1 MEWKDLLG
9 VDDGFKFWELQQSMG
24 EHKEYEED
32 GEYGEY
38 EKHEEY
44 KEYGEYEGREEYEEC
59 EILANCQ
66 KRGCFRLEYEVGIKV
81 LAV

>member
-1 MEWKDLLG
+1 
-9 VDDGFKFWELQQSMG
+9 MG
-24 EHKEYEED
+24 EHKEYEE
-32 GEYGEY
+32 
-38 EKHEEY
+38 H
-44 KEYGEYEGREEYEEC
+44 GEYEGCEEYEEY